1 MHPVESFIYKHEGQ
15 QKEIMLYFY
24 NLLSEQP
31 GVIAKISFGIPF
43 FNRKSWICYLSPKKD
58 GSIELAFT
66 RGNELSNHS
75 GLLKTGNRKLVKGV
89 VFKSLKGIPFN
100 EINEIIQ
107 EALLLDEKVPYQIK
121 DIFFKKKS
129 RSEDL

>member
-1 MHPVESFIYKHEGQ
+1 MHPVETFIYRHEGQ

-24 NLLSEQP
+24 HLISEQP
-31 GVIAKISFGIPF
+31 GVISKISFGIPF
-43 FNRKSWICYLSPKKD
+43 FNRKSWICYLNPKK
-58 GSIELAFT
+58 GGGVELVFT

-75 GLLKTGNRKLVKGV
+75 GLLKARNRKLVRGV
-89 VFKSLKGIPFN
+89 VFNSLKDIPFG

-121 DIFFKKKS
+121 DIFFK
-129 RSEDL
+129 RNAH

>member
-1 MHPVESFIYKHEGQ
+1 MHPVESFIYKYEGQ

-24 NLLSEQP
+24 SLLSEQP

-43 FNRKSWICYLSPKKD
+43 FNRKSWICYLNPKK
-58 GSIELAFT
+58 GGAIELAFT

-75 GLLKTGNRKLVKGV
+75 GLLIAGKRKFVRGV
-89 VFKSLKGIPFN
+89 VFNSMKEIPFD

-107 EALLLDEKVPYQIK
+107 EALLLDEKVPYSIK
-121 DIFFKKKS
+121 DIYFKKPHT
-129 RSEDL
+129 

>member
-1 MHPVESFIYKHEGQ
+1 MNPVESFVYRYEGQ
-15 QKEIMLYFY
+15 QREIMLYFY
-24 NLLSEQP
+24 QLLSEQP

-43 FNRKSWICYLSPKKD
+43 FNRKSWVCYLNPKKD
-58 GSIELAFT
+58 GSVELAFT

-75 GLLKTGNRKLVKGV
+75 GLLKAGNRKLVRGI
-89 VFKSLKGIPFN
+89 VFNSLKDIPFD

-121 DIFFKKKS
+121 DIFFKKNT
-129 RSEDL
+129 R